1 MRERYKMS
9 FLIGLFII
17 LIDQIIKMLVTWYI
31 PYGYTIGNIIGITNV
46 ANTGMAYSIRRK

>member
-1 MRERYKMS
+1 MS